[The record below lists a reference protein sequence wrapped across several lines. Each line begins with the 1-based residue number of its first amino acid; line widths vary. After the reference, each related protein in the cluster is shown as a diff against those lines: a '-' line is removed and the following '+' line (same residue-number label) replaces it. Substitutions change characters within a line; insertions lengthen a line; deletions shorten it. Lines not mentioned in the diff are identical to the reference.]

1 MSSMQPRYPARLTVA
16 FADEGIRSHE
26 TANIS
31 AGGMFVRTE
40 RDFPVGTLL
49 SVAVGLPD
57 DQRPTPVQVKVVHAI
72 PPRAHA
78 ASLDQGVGV
87 EFVSADDE
95 FRARLEHYLRSVA
108 ARTAAPVRV
117 LIVARDLLHEGGWT
131 QLDAHDAEGRY
142 CLSGALAQAA
152 GEERAAY
159 RGALHSVGASLGEP
173 ACQFG
178 GFDCH
183 CAVMR
188 WNDRE
193 GRTKLEVVRKLDEVI
208 ETALAAAC

>member
-1 MSSMQPRYPARLTVA
+1 MSSTQPRYPARLTVA
-16 FADEGIRSHE
+16 FPDEGVRSHE

-40 RDFPVGTLL
+40 RELPVGTML
-49 SVAVGLPD
+49 SVALGLPD

-78 ASLDQGVGV
+78 ASLDHGIGLQFIG
-87 EFVSADDE
+87 ADDA
-95 FRARLEHYLRSVA
+95 FGARLERYLQSVA

-117 LIVARDLLHEGGWT
+117 LIVARDLLHESGWT
-131 QLDAHDAEGRY
+131 QLDARDAEGRY
-142 CLSGALAQAA
+142 CLSGALAKAA
-152 GEERAAY
+152 GEDRAAY
-159 RGALHSVGASLGEP
+159 RGALQSIGARLGEP
-173 ACQFG
+173 GCQFG

-183 CAVMR
+183 CSVMR

-193 GRTKLEVVRKLDEVI
+193 GRTKREVVAKLDEVI
-208 ETALAAAC
+208 DRALATAC